1 MEPLPEQL
9 LPIRNQSAVA
19 STENTGRKRPLFY
32 FDQNV
37 AWCLG
42 KNKSPD
48 LGFNSRFAPIE
59 SSDYLR
65 TQISVFSSI
74 KWA

>member
-42 KNKSPD
+42 KTRALILVSIPD
-48 LGFNSRFAPIE
+48 LLLLSH
-59 SSDYLR
+59 L
-65 TQISVFSSI
+65 TT
-74 KWA
+74 